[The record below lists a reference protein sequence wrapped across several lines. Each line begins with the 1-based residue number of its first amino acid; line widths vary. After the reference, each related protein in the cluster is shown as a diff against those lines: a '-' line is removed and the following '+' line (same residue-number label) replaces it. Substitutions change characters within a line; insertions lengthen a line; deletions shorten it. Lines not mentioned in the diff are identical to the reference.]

1 MGTAVG
7 APQASSFRVNLPH
20 LHHMPKYNGKKTGID
35 ALDWF
40 ADKNKTDR
48 IKRMHNIP
56 EDQMAN
62 YAKTCCVDYAKNW
75 AGTQPNQTFE
85 DFKSAF
91 RLQFGTHNYDQIYI
105 EMTEHKQG
113 KHSVGAYFTKMMRYF
128 QQLDLVPQQ
137 QKIHF
142 IKNLNPN
149 VRDTVIMRAPQTA
162 HDAIAA
168 ACEYETIYSIMPGED
183 LSQQI
188 HAVSEGLDMP
198 RTEVTRR
205 RTESPTFAPNQPSL
219 TEDRIKNMPCPKCLE
234 YGHML

>member
-1 MGTAVG
+1 
-7 APQASSFRVNLPH
+7 
-20 LHHMPKYNGKKTGID
+20 
-35 ALDWF
+35 
-40 ADKNKTDR
+40 
-48 IKRMHNIP
+48 MHNIP
-56 EDQMAN
+56 DDQMAN

-75 AGTQPNQTFE
+75 VGTQPKDQTFE

-105 EMTEHKQG
+105 EMTQHKQG
-113 KHSVGAYFTKMMRYF
+113 KQSVGEYSTKMMRYF

-149 VRDTVIMRAPQTA
+149 VRDTVIGRAPQTV

-168 ACEYETIYSIMPGED
+168 AREYETIYSIMPGEV

-188 HAVSEGLDMP
+188 HAVCEGLDSL
-198 RTEVTRR
+198 RTEVTTR
-205 RTESPTFAPNQPSL
+205 RTGSPTFAPNQPPL
-219 TEDRIKNMPCPKCLE
+219 TEDRVKNLQCPKCLE
-234 YGHML
+234 YGHMLRECNNPPKATRLDCCRRWGTHRFDCPERAKEPTVWK